1 MKKKQED
8 LRTKKRSDIRLML
21 GGWYYTWC
29 RYIGWY
35 TSKRQFASGHGSE
48 DYPNVCFQHK
58 SLLKRNL
65 TKEEEVY
72 QENKIVNLRLAV
84 EKLDGIIVYPQETLS
99 YWKTIG
105 KPSASKG
112 YKKGIMLKDGQ
123 LYTELAAGCASCPT
137 CCSGLRYIHRYR
149 LWSATVMGMM
159 CSRMPIAHSPSAA
172 GPPAFIPMVT

>member
-21 GGWYYTWC
+21 GGWYYTWR

-84 EKLDGIIVYPQETLS
+84 AARYHRLSAGNAELLENNRETVGIQ
-99 YWKTIG
+99 
-105 KPSASKG
+105 
-112 YKKGIMLKDGQ
+112 
-123 LYTELAAGCASCPT
+123 
-137 CCSGLRYIHRYR
+137 GL
-149 LWSATVMGMM
+149 
-159 CSRMPIAHSPSAA
+159 
-172 GPPAFIPMVT
+172 